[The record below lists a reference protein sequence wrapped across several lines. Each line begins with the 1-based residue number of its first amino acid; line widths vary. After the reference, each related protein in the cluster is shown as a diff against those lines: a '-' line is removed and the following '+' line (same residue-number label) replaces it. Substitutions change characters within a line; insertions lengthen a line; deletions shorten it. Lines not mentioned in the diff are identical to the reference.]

1 MKNQNL
7 NVTIDLTLISQA
19 IQAGHIQPHSY
30 NDKSGVEHKTVT
42 LLVTEAQ
49 NQTDRRTHTVRIKAH
64 NSWNGVKDEN
74 GKTLY
79 FGDATPSKYQP
90 ENSNAEQPAKKT
102 ASDNPLEDLW

>member
-19 IQAGHIQPHSY
+19 IKAGHIQPHLY

-64 NSWNGVKDEN
+64 DSWNGVKDVN

-90 ENSNAEQPAKKT
+90 ENSNAEQPANP
-102 ASDNPLEDLW
+102 ASDNQVEDLW

>member
-19 IQAGHIQPHSY
+19 IKSGHIQPHLY

-64 NSWNGVKDEN
+64 DSWNGVKDAN

-90 ENSNAEQPAKKT
+90 ENSNAEQPAKP
-102 ASDNPLEDLW
+102 ASDNQVEDLW